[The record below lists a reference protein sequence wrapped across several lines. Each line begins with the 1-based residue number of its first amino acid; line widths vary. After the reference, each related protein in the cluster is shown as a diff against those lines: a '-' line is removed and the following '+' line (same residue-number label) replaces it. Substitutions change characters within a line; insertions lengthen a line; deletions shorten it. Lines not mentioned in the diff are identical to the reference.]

1 MCRGE
6 NRAKMAMKK
15 SNSLED
21 GTEDRKIVQKSSVH
35 CIGIHNAKPGQ
46 ACASSLLPS
55 RGII

>member
-1 MCRGE
+1 
-6 NRAKMAMKK
+6 MAMKK